1 MDRPAE
7 HGWGLLTVIYPRTP
21 TGDHKQPI
29 MIFFCF
35 FWNKYKR
42 LIWHYQ
48 NFCFNR
54 EWGESVQGGIAFTR
68 FQILKILKVSKM
80 KTYLKPPPPPFPLY
94 TIHPPPFRYTM
105 CINRYTI
112 CPLLPVHH
120 SPPPLIS
127 LVGLHSDQFTGWN
140 QFTSYTY
147 SPSRSSSIRKK
158 IIS

>member
-80 KTYLKPPPPPFPLY
+80 KTYLKPPPHSGTPCVSTGTPYAPFFLY
-94 TIHPPPFRYTM
+94 TIAPPLYLWLA
-105 CINRYTI
+105 CILTN
-112 CPLLPVHH
+112 LPVETNL
-120 SPPPLIS
+120 PATLIPPLGHLQS
-127 LVGLHSDQFTGWN
+127 E
-140 QFTSYTY
+140 
-147 SPSRSSSIRKK
+147 KK
-158 IIS
+158 